1 MSEGRRENPWGDEGG
16 GMRQASAELR
26 AAEQAAQGLSRAVGS
41 GLRGAFEDAT
51 WRSARFSAVMRGL
64 AEDVSRG
71 ALRAAIAPV
80 GEVVGRGVAGAVAGL
95 AAGLLGG
102 GRAPQAFAK
111 GGVVDGATVFG
122 MGGGAGV
129 AGEAGPEAILPLT
142 RGADGRLGVAGG
154 VTVTINVTTPDVA
167 GFERS
172 RGQIA
177 AALARAV
184 ERGRGRM

>member
-1 MSEGRRENPWGDEGG
+1 MSDGRWDDAWGEGG
-16 GMRQASAELR
+16 LRQASAELQ
-26 AAEQAAQGLSRAVGS
+26 AAEQAAQGLSRAVGA

-51 WRSARFSAVMRGL
+51 WRSARFSAALRGL

-71 ALRAAIAPV
+71 ALRAAVAPV
-80 GEVVGRGVAGAVAGL
+80 GETVGRGVASAVAGL
-95 AAGLLGG
+95 AAGLLGA
-102 GRAPQAFAK
+102 RAPQAFAK

-122 MGGGAGV
+122 MGGGTGV

-154 VTVTINVTTPDVA
+154 VSVTINVTTPDVA

-184 ERGRGRM
+184 ERGRGRT

>member
-1 MSEGRRENPWGDEGG
+1 MSEGRDDGSWDDDGG
-16 GMRQASAELR
+16 GLRRAAIELR
-26 AAEQAAQGLSRAVGS
+26 AAEHAAQGLSRAVGA

-51 WRSARFSAVMRGL
+51 WRSARFSDVLRGL

-71 ALRAAIAPV
+71 ALRAAVSPV
-80 GEVVGRGVAGAVAGL
+80 GEAVGRGVAGAVAGL
-95 AAGLLGG
+95 AAGLMG

-111 GGVVDGATVFG
+111 GGVVDGVTAFG

-142 RGADGRLGVAGG
+142 RGPDGRLGVAGG
-154 VTVTINVTTPDVA
+154 VSVTINVTTPDVS

-184 ERGRGRM
+184 ERGRGRI

>member
-1 MSEGRRENPWGDEGG
+1 MTERGGAGGWEDGDGG
-16 GMRQASAELR
+16 FRQASAELR
-26 AAEQAAQGLSRAVGS
+26 AAEQAAQGLSRAVGA

-51 WRSARFSAVMRGL
+51 WRSARFSSVLRGL

-71 ALRAAIAPV
+71 ALRAAVAPV
-80 GEVVGRGVAGAVAGL
+80 GDAVGRGVAGAVAGL

-102 GRAPQAFAK
+102 SAPQAFAK
-111 GGVVDGATVFG
+111 GGIVDGATVFG
-122 MGGGAGV
+122 MAGGAGV
-129 AGEAGPEAILPLT
+129 AGEAGPEAILPLS
-142 RGADGRLGVAGG
+142 RGPDGRLGVSGG
-154 VTVTINVTTPDVA
+154 VNVTIHVTTPDVA

-184 ERGRGRM
+184 ERGRGRT